1 MRITDD
7 ELRTKAIRKKRSIK
21 KSMARSVETEVCL
34 TNKKKKRRVVLP
46 LVRSTR
52 PASLQIDK
60 EKIHELIRFP

>member
-21 KSMARSVETEVCL
+21 KSMARIVETEVCL
-34 TNKKKKRRVVLP
+34 TNKEKKRRVVLP

-60 EKIHELIRFP
+60 EKIHDLIRFP